1 MNVYETCPVITTE
14 HLTLRLVC
22 REDAGGL
29 LKVYSDRRARPFF
42 NADNCTSD
50 FCYDRLP
57 EMVACV
63 NMWMWSYENGYFV
76 RWTILHGEA
85 PVGTVEMFRRDD
97 GEDGRGCGVL
107 RIDVGSRYERERVF
121 DELLPALVPVCHEGF
136 GCAAVL
142 TKAFSGSTER
152 LASLRRAGFVPAPGA
167 VRRKD
172 GTPVADYWVHRA

>member
-1 MNVYETCPVITTE
+1 MNIYEHCPVITTE
-14 HLTLRLVC
+14 HLTLRLVR

-29 LKVYSDRRARPFF
+29 LKVYSDVRARPFF

-50 FCYDRLP
+50 FCYDRLS

-97 GEDGRGCGVL
+97 GEDGRAAGCCALTWAAGMN
-107 RIDVGSRYERERVF
+107 GS
-121 DELLPALVPVCHEGF
+121 
-136 GCAAVL
+136 
-142 TKAFSGSTER
+142 
-152 LASLRRAGFVPAPGA
+152 ASLTSCCRCCCRSATRASG
-167 VRRKD
+167 VRRC
-172 GTPVADYWVHRA
+172 